1 MFPISD
7 DNPSHIRPYVTWAF
21 IAICV
26 LVFFWQA
33 SLGQEAGQAAV
44 YRLGMIPA
52 RLFGV
57 RDLSPDLATVPP
69 WATVFTSMFMHG
81 GWMHLGGN
89 MLFLWIFGDNIED
102 SMGHVRFFV
111 FYLLCGVA
119 AALTQ
124 GVLHTASEI
133 PMVGASGAISGVLG
147 AYLLLHPH
155 ATVRV
160 LLFFGIIFW
169 IAHVPALLVLGF
181 WFVGQLV
188 SAAMAPLNEPGVAF
202 WAHVGGFVAGMALV
216 PFFKDKYVQLFQ
228 GANSRPFE
236 IEKRGG
242 PWGRKRSG
250 GGSRG
255 RGPWG

>member
-7 DNPSHIRPYVTWAF
+7 DNPSHIRPYVTWTC
-21 IAICV
+21 IGICV
-26 LVFFWQA
+26 AVFLWQA
-33 SLGQEAGQAAV
+33 SLGQQAGEAAI

-52 RLFGV
+52 RLFGFGEL
-57 RDLSPDLATVPP
+57 RPELSTVPA

-89 MLFLWIFGDNIED
+89 MLFLWIFGDNVED
-102 SMGHVRFFV
+102 SMGHSRFLV
-111 FYLLCGVA
+111 FYLLCGAA
-119 AALTQ
+119 AALSQ
-124 GVLHTASEI
+124 GILNTNSEI

-160 LLFFGIIFW
+160 LLFIGIIFW
-169 IAHVPALLVLGF
+169 IAHVPAMMVLGI
-181 WFVGQLV
+181 WFLMQLV
-188 SAAMAPLNEPGVAF
+188 SAAMAPPNVPGVAF

-228 GANSRPFE
+228 GANSRPFG
-236 IEKRGG
+236 IDKR
-242 PWGRKRSG
+242 
-250 GGSRG
+250 